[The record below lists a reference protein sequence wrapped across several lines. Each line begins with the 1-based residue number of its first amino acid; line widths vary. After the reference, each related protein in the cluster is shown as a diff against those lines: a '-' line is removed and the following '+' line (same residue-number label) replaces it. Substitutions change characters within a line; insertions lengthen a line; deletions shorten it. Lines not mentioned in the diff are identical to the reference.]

1 MILFFFLDDWNSL
14 KGAKDD
20 LRWLSLGPA
29 VFTETNQPD
38 SLVDL
43 GHRWGFSWPF
53 QFTYSFE
60 YLECI
65 PSSARADHMTVS
77 IFSWRTSRLISI
89 GLELTFLPID
99 SEYSPLFSPSS
110 SAFVDFVFLVTI
122 LTGKKWNL
130 TVVFAFPWWLNLL
143 NISRWNYWPFLRLLE
158 SVVQLMCH
166 WLVELLVLCILHFGI
181 LQLSWILVFCWMY
194 SWQRHLLFCRL
205 SLHAIIS
212 FYCCVF

>member
-14 KGAKDD
+14 KGAKGG
-20 LRWLSLGPA
+20 LRWFSLGPA
-29 VFTETNQPD
+29 VFTETNQPN

-130 TVVFAFPWWLNLL
+130 SVVFVCLSLMIKSAEHFP
-143 NISRWNYWPFLRLLE
+143 
-158 SVVQLMCH
+158 
-166 WLVELLVLCILHFGI
+166 VELLTIFTSFGKCSSINVPLIGWIACSLHFAFWN
-181 LQLSWILVFCWMY
+181 S
-194 SWQRHLLFCRL
+194 STLLDT
-205 SLHAIIS
+205 SLLLD
-212 FYCCVF
+212 V